1 MRQYALVISNHLN
14 YTTKNGTQHNIY
26 IYFAVGISISN
37 IIYIHKIHY
46 VLEEKLMGKKNIK
59 WHHSCTATKHF
70 NDSLYQVHCIELVR
84 PKIARVFF
92 SALRLTKLENFLK
105 AIFDLSKREKKN
117 TLSIDKI
124 QSTLFLSTLLFFVL
138 NSLFPQS
145 WTKVLIFIIF
155 RISLELVGLTIR
167 MIYGDILH
175 SRRKKQTTKTT
186 QKFIIYI

>member
-92 SALRLTKLENFLK
+92 FCASTHETGKLFQGNIRLEQERERKKTLFRLTKFN
-105 AIFDLSKREKKN
+105 R
-117 TLSIDKI
+117 
-124 QSTLFLSTLLFFVL
+124 LFFCLLFFFL
-138 NSLFPQS
+138 CWIPFFRNPERKS
-145 WTKVLIFIIF
+145 WSSSFSEYHL
-155 RISLELVGLTIR
+155 SW
-167 MIYGDILH
+167 
-175 SRRKKQTTKTT
+175 
-186 QKFIIYI
+186 

>member
-105 AIFDLSKREKKN
+105 AIFDLSKREREKKHSFDWQN
-117 TLSIDKI
+117 SID
-124 QSTLFLSTLLFFVL
+124 SFFVYSSFFCVEFPFSAIL
-138 NSLFPQS
+138 NESPDGLHHFPNITWAGRVDNS
-145 WTKVLIFIIF
+145 YDLWWHFT
-155 RISLELVGLTIR
+155 
-167 MIYGDILH
+167 
-175 SRRKKQTTKTT
+175 
-186 QKFIIYI
+186 